1 MVAYRYFRIPVD
13 NYYEAVTKTK
23 RPKYAGAFNSYSASY
38 GDTICYVKAEVK
50 DEYVLTLLIKD
61 DVTEFTEEEYN
72 NAVQR
77 LRNKEV

>member
-1 MVAYRYFRIPVD
+1 MVVYRYFRIPVD
-13 NYYEAVTKTK
+13 NYYEAVAKTK
-23 RPKYAGAFNSYSASY
+23 RPKYAGAFNDYSASY
-38 GDTICYVKAEVK
+38 GDTICYVKAKVK
-50 DEYVLTLLIKD
+50 DEYASILLTKD

>member
-1 MVAYRYFRIPVD
+1 MVVYRYFRIPVD

-23 RPKYAGAFNSYSASY
+23 RPKYAGAFNDYSVSY
-38 GDTICYVKAEVK
+38 GDTICYVKAKVK
-50 DEYVLTLLIKD
+50 DEYVSILLTKD

-72 NAVQR
+72 NAIQR